1 VSVNS
6 DPDDAEER
14 RREARY
20 RSAVAGSCVPDGV
33 ADELPPWFGLLIA
46 VLFSVAFAAV
56 LAWDVINTGGGLSW
70 ALLGVVAIGGPLLI
84 ARERRRYRRAKDLG

>member
-33 ADELPPWFGLLIA
+33 ADELPPWF
-46 VLFSVAFAAV
+46 SVAFAAV
-56 LAWDVINTGGGLSW
+56 LAWDVIKTGGGLSW